1 MMRQPTVPAGADS
14 LVPTRWLPLLRGL
27 WLLSALALM
36 ALFVAGIGFRYR
48 ELSVACAEPCVTLAL
63 TGVEVEI
70 LQAEAGMSLPLYA
83 AIVLATELYLAFV
96 FCALAALIFWRR
108 SDTWPGLVVSFT
120 FLFLGCVFFVDQ
132 VRALARVHP
141 EVSRLSDLLTLASIV
156 LFILLFF
163 IFPDGRFAPRWT
175 RHLALTVC
183 TVVVADIVLELTDV
197 QAASASLLAV
207 AVAMVSAVV
216 GIGAQIHRYR
226 RVSTPTQRQQTKWVT
241 VGFVSLIVMAW
252 LWAWFIELFP
262 LPPGP
267 QRIAFNLTLPVQYLL
282 ISLFPFSIV
291 LSILRY
297 RLWDIDVIIRKTLA
311 YSVLTVL
318 LALLFFGSV
327 ILLQRLFEA
336 VTGQQSQIAIVL
348 STLAI
353 AAIFSPLRNRIQ
365 AAIDRRF
372 YRKKYDA
379 QQVLAQFAI
388 TARDETDMNALAAE
402 LARVVQETMEPE
414 AVRVWLRERAR

>member
-1 MMRQPTVPAGADS
+1 MMRQPPVPAGADS
-14 LVPTRWLPLLRGL
+14 LVPARWLLLLRGL

-36 ALFVAGIGFRYR
+36 ALFVAGIGHRYR
-48 ELSVACAEPCVTLAL
+48 ELSVACAAPCVTLAL
-63 TGVEVEI
+63 TGAEVEI
-70 LQAEAGMSLPLYA
+70 MQGAGMALPLYA
-83 AIVLATELYLAFV
+83 AIVLGAELYLAFV

-175 RHLALTVC
+175 RYLALTVC

-216 GIGAQIHRYR
+216 GIGAQIYRYR

-241 VGFVSLIVMAW
+241 AGFVSLIVMAW
-252 LWAWFIELFP
+252 LWAWFVELFP
-262 LPPGP
+262 LPPGA
-267 QRIAFNLTLPVQYLL
+267 QRIAFHLSLPVQYLL

-311 YSVLTVL
+311 YSALTVL

-365 AAIDRRF
+365 DWIDRRF
-372 YRKKYDA
+372 YRSKYDA
-379 QQVLAQFAI
+379 QQVLAAFAI
-388 TARDETDMNALAAE
+388 TARDETDMNALTAE
-402 LARVVQETMEPE
+402 LARVVQETMQPE
-414 AVRVWLRERAR
+414 KVSIWLREKVR